1 MGAQTTSIQAA
12 PPRLRGL
19 TIAAIPAAITLAFLG
34 WLIGSGNWKIFGI
47 WTLESTTGRATG
59 FGDLAFITAT
69 ASCFS
74 TENAGGAIDL
84 DTCDPYGR
92 PYTPYGLIPGKILA
106 FFGLGFE
113 QTWILGIT
121 LMVIWVLS
129 VFWLTYTLTK
139 NWRRGNTELAV
150 AIALITLLAIS
161 PTAMLAVERGT
172 LDIVVVALAMFGL
185 LGFTTSG
192 KFSPARKWFSSF
204 ALFTAVAL
212 KYFPL
217 GLFAPFFAPKRWSV
231 PASIGAA
238 VTALFLLLNL
248 DNLRSATQIAMADS
262 LSTTRI
268 MFSSTTGLV
277 TWLVEDPLAFNPPP
291 DQILNE
297 TTLQTVGALL
307 FAALT
312 IGLVALLRSV
322 SKKELSMPP
331 TTPNLPWYLIVG
343 GSFSLSIP
351 YFLGASNDYRLI
363 LLLLPL
369 TGLLIWIGTTR
380 KSALRLTL
388 WIVATATTIAALT
401 GASMIPN
408 DSGFIVPKAILV
420 FGDACLALTLAFGAA
435 LFINAWITQ
444 ASIKRR
450 VHE

>member
-12 PPRLRGL
+12 PPRLKGL
-19 TIAAIPAAITLAFLG
+19 TIAAIPAAITLAVLS

-47 WTLESTTGRATG
+47 RTLESTTDRTTG

-74 TENAGGAIDL
+74 TESTGGAIDL
-84 DTCDPYGR
+84 DACNPYGR
-92 PYTPYGLIPGKILA
+92 PYTAYGLIPGKILA

-129 VFWLTYTLTK
+129 VSWLTYTLTK
-139 NWRRGNTELAV
+139 NWRRGNTELA
-150 AIALITLLAIS
+150 IATLFITLLAIS
-161 PTAMLAVERGT
+161 PAAMLAVERGT
-172 LDIVVVALAMFGL
+172 LDIEVVALAMFGL

-192 KFSPARKWFSSF
+192 KFAPARKWFSSF

-291 DQILNE
+291 DQIINE

-312 IGLVALLRSV
+312 IGLVALLRRV
-322 SKKELSMPP
+322 SKNELPMPLKS
-331 TTPNLPWYLIVG
+331 PNLPWYLIVG

-351 YFLGASNDYRLI
+351 YFLGAANDYRLI

-369 TGLLIWIGTTR
+369 TGLLIWIGTTQNP
-380 KSALRLTL
+380 ALRLTL

-420 FGDACLALTLAFGAA
+420 FGDACLALTLAFSAA

-444 ASIKRR
+444 ASTKRR